1 MTEKKLTSRGIEG
14 SSCANLSHL
23 DENILKSSCLESGQL
38 IILNLDVGKVAYICS
53 IF

>member
-1 MTEKKLTSRGIEG
+1 MKELTSRGIEG

-23 DENILKSSCLESGQL
+23 DENILESGCLESSQL
-38 IILNLDVGKVAYICS
+38 IILNLDTGVGKIACIVS